1 MRVTPTTLPDVLLL
15 EPPVFRDARGVFL
28 ETYHAERY
36 QGYGVTERFVQDN
49 ISWSEPG
56 VLRGLHLQRG
66 AHAQGKLVQV
76 LVGEVWD
83 VAVDVRP
90 DSPTFGQWVGEFL
103 SAENARQLYIPP
115 GFAHGFV
122 VLSKRSLFVYKCT
135 QVYQKASEL
144 AIRWNDED
152 LAIQWPIT
160 NPLVSEKDAA
170 GLSLKEA
177 LPLLRG

>member
-1 MRVTPTTLPDVLLL
+1 MRVSATTLPEVLLL
-15 EPPVFRDARGVFL
+15 EPPVFRDARGLFL

-36 QGYGVTERFVQDN
+36 RACGIADSFVQDN

-66 AHAQGKLVQV
+66 EFAQGKLVQV
-76 LVGEVWD
+76 LAGAVWD

-90 DSPTFGQWVGEFL
+90 DSPTFGQWVGEVL

-122 VLSKRSLFVYKCT
+122 VLSERSLFVYKCT
-135 QVYQKASEL
+135 KPYHKASEL
-144 AIRWNDED
+144 AIRWNDAD
-152 LAIQWPIT
+152 LAISWPVAS
-160 NPLVSEKDAA
+160 PLVSEKDAA
-170 GLSLKEA
+170 GLSLQDA
-177 LPLLRG
+177 IPLLRS